1 MLSEHFYT
9 SPKRTDRST
18 DSTSML
24 IKSPYTNSQI
34 YSSRNI
40 FPNDLPVYALGLTDR
55 SQPIRSSASS
65 ADPADVELVSQ
76 HSPQAQLEALRDL
89 HSTGSSWLLASLAL
103 LDLFDSARFD
113 PSGRLVCSCGPHQ
126 LFCCCGVDASSAA
139 FSSAWASVDSAYL
152 NQTSEPTRL
161 PPIGFR
167 SRPSWLSPTRLRSS
181 RP

>member
-65 ADPADVELVSQ
+65 ADPANVELVSQ
-76 HSPQAQLEALRDL
+76 QRCNNTMARQLAQWQEEKRQQEEQILELEEYVHIQD
-89 HSTGSSWLLASLAL
+89 
-103 LDLFDSARFD
+103 DY
-113 PSGRLVCSCGPHQ
+113 
-126 LFCCCGVDASSAA
+126 
-139 FSSAWASVDSAYL
+139 FS
-152 NQTSEPTRL
+152 NQMAEAELKTTVTEEAHEEDK
-161 PPIGFR
+161 
-167 SRPSWLSPTRLRSS
+167 
-181 RP
+181 